1 MSMMK
6 SLARV
11 AAGVML
17 AKGIGTMMQQQQGRP
32 GEGGMGQGGR
42 TSRSTGGGLLGEL
55 LGGGRGGASSAGMG
69 GGLGGGLGGSLGG
82 ALGGAAAGG
91 GLGGIL
97 GQVLGGR
104 TAANP
109 GTGRPYGGQAGDR
122 TTGHADAGHSAGHAT
137 GHATGSAS
145 GGLGGLIDG
154 YMRRAATS
162 RGASASTGATTGAS
176 AGASTGASAGAGG
189 GLLGGLLGGAA
200 AGGMLGDLLRGPA
213 RHGSQPQN
221 DRSFGE
227 LFNDSLA
234 TQDEPEV
241 APTPEQ
247 NAVAGLMLRAMLQ
260 AAKSD
265 GKIDD
270 AEKQRLLSQIGDL
283 DDEDRQFIRDQ
294 MAAPVDAQALARD
307 VPKGLETQVYM
318 MSLLAI
324 DFDHEEEARYLRE
337 LAQALGLQ
345 QDAVNDVHEQVG
357 VQNLN

>member
-17 AKGIGTMMQQQQGRP
+17 AKGIGTMMQQQPGRP

-122 TTGHADAGHSAGHAT
+122 TTGHADAGHTAGHAT
-137 GHATGSAS
+137 SHATGSAS

-162 RGASASTGATTGAS
+162 RGAGAST
-176 AGASTGASAGAGG
+176 GASTGASAGAGG

>member
-1 MSMMK
+1 
-6 SLARV
+6 
-11 AAGVML
+11 
-17 AKGIGTMMQQQQGRP
+17 
-32 GEGGMGQGGR
+32 
-42 TSRSTGGGLLGEL
+42 
-55 LGGGRGGASSAGMG
+55 
-69 GGLGGGLGGSLGG
+69 
-82 ALGGAAAGG
+82 
-91 GLGGIL
+91 
-97 GQVLGGR
+97 
-104 TAANP
+104 
-109 GTGRPYGGQAGDR
+109 
-122 TTGHADAGHSAGHAT
+122 
-137 GHATGSAS
+137 
-145 GGLGGLIDG
+145 
-154 YMRRAATS
+154 
-162 RGASASTGATTGAS
+162 
-176 AGASTGASAGAGG
+176 
-189 GLLGGLLGGAA
+189 
-200 AGGMLGDLLRGPA
+200 MLGDLLRGPA

>member
-32 GEGGMGQGGR
+32 GEGGLGQGGR

-55 LGGGRGGASSAGMG
+55 LGGGRGGASGAGMGAGMG
-69 GGLGGGLGGSLGG
+69 GGLGGGLGG

-122 TTGHADAGHSAGHAT
+122 TTGHADAGHTAGHAT

-162 RGASASTGATTGAS
+162 RGAGASTGATT
-176 AGASTGASAGAGG
+176 GASTGASAGAGG

>member
-32 GEGGMGQGGR
+32 GEGGLGQGGR

-55 LGGGRGGASSAGMG
+55 LGGGRGGASGAGMGAGMG
-69 GGLGGGLGGSLGG
+69 GGLGGGLGG

-122 TTGHADAGHSAGHAT
+122 TTGHADAGHTAGQAT

-162 RGASASTGATTGAS
+162 RGAGASTGAT
-176 AGASTGASAGAGG
+176 TGASAGAGG

>member
-1 MSMMK
+1 MV
-6 SLARV
+6 LGLTAPDRDVERGARV
-11 AAGVML
+11 LREV
-17 AKGIGTMMQQQQGRP
+17 
-32 GEGGMGQGGR
+32 
-42 TSRSTGGGLLGEL
+42 
-55 LGGGRGGASSAGMG
+55 
-69 GGLGGGLGGSLGG
+69 
-82 ALGGAAAGG
+82 
-91 GLGGIL
+91 
-97 GQVLGGR
+97 
-104 TAANP
+104 
-109 GTGRPYGGQAGDR
+109 
-122 TTGHADAGHSAGHAT
+122 
-137 GHATGSAS
+137 
-145 GGLGGLIDG
+145 
-154 YMRRAATS
+154 
-162 RGASASTGATTGAS
+162 
-176 AGASTGASAGAGG
+176 
-189 GLLGGLLGGAA
+189 LGGAA

-324 DFDHEEEARYLRE
+324 DFDHEDEARYLRE

-345 QDAVNDVHEQVG
+345 RDAVNDVHEQVG
-357 VQNLN
+357 VRNLD

>member
-32 GEGGMGQGGR
+32 GEGGLGQGGR

-55 LGGGRGGASSAGMG
+55 LGGGRGGASGAGMGAGMG
-69 GGLGGGLGGSLGG
+69 GGLGGGLGG

-122 TTGHADAGHSAGHAT
+122 TTGHADAGHTAGHAT

-162 RGASASTGATTGAS
+162 RGAGASTGAT
-176 AGASTGASAGAGG
+176 TGASAGAGG

>member
-122 TTGHADAGHSAGHAT
+122 TTGHADAGHTAGHAT
-137 GHATGSAS
+137 SHATGSAS

-162 RGASASTGATTGAS
+162 RGAGAST
-176 AGASTGASAGAGG
+176 GASTGASAGAGG

>member
-32 GEGGMGQGGR
+32 GEGGLGQGGR

-55 LGGGRGGASSAGMG
+55 LGGGRGGASGAGMGAGMG
-69 GGLGGGLGGSLGG
+69 GGLGGGLGG
-82 ALGGAAAGG
+82 ALGGAAEGG

-122 TTGHADAGHSAGHAT
+122 TTGHADAGHTAGHAT

-162 RGASASTGATTGAS
+162 RGAGASTGAT
-176 AGASTGASAGAGG
+176 TGASAGAGG

>member
-32 GEGGMGQGGR
+32 GEGGLGQGGR

-55 LGGGRGGASSAGMG
+55 LGGGRGGATGAGMGAGMG
-69 GGLGGGLGGSLGG
+69 GGLGGGLGG

-122 TTGHADAGHSAGHAT
+122 TTGHADAGHTAGQAT

-162 RGASASTGATTGAS
+162 RGAGASTGAT
-176 AGASTGASAGAGG
+176 TGASAGAGG

>member
-32 GEGGMGQGGR
+32 GEGGLGQGGR

-55 LGGGRGGASSAGMG
+55 LGGGRGGASGAGMG
-69 GGLGGGLGGSLGG
+69 AGMGGGLGGSLGG

-122 TTGHADAGHSAGHAT
+122 TTGHADAGHTAGHAT

-162 RGASASTGATTGAS
+162 RGAGASTGAT
-176 AGASTGASAGAGG
+176 TGASAGAGG

>member
-1 MSMMK
+1 
-6 SLARV
+6 
-11 AAGVML
+11 
-17 AKGIGTMMQQQQGRP
+17 
-32 GEGGMGQGGR
+32 MG
-42 TSRSTGGGLLGEL
+42 
-55 LGGGRGGASSAGMG
+55 AGMG
-69 GGLGGGLGGSLGG
+69 GGLGGGLGG

-122 TTGHADAGHSAGHAT
+122 TTGHADAGHTAGQAT

-162 RGASASTGATTGAS
+162 RGAGASTGAT
-176 AGASTGASAGAGG
+176 TGASAGAGG

>member
-32 GEGGMGQGGR
+32 GEGGLGQGGR

>member
-17 AKGIGTMMQQQQGRP
+17 AKGIGTMMQQQQQQGRAHS
-32 GEGGMGQGGR
+32 QQGR
-42 TSRSTGGGLLGEL
+42 TNHSTGGGLLGEL
-55 LGGGRGGASSAGMG
+55 LGSRSGGA
-69 GGLGGGLGGSLGG
+69 GGLGGGTLGGM
-82 ALGGAAAGG
+82 AAGG
-91 GLGGIL
+91 GLGGML

-104 TAANP
+104 AANP
-109 GTGRPYGGQAGDR
+109 GTGRPYGGQMGGAAG
-122 TTGHADAGHSAGHAT
+122 G
-137 GHATGSAS
+137 AS
-145 GGLGGLIDG
+145 GGLGGLIDS
-154 YMRRAATS
+154 YARRAAQGRS
-162 RGASASTGATTGAS
+162 GGTGMGGS
-176 AGASTGASAGAGG
+176 NMGGAGG
-189 GLLGGLLGGAA
+189 MLGGLLGGAA
-200 AGGMLGDLLRGPA
+200 AGGMLGDLMRGRA
-213 RHGSQPQN
+213 QAGSQPDN
-221 DRSFGE
+221 DKSFGE
-227 LFNDSLA
+227 LFNQSLA

-283 DDEDRQFIRDQ
+283 DEDDRQFIRDQ

-307 VPKGLETQVYM
+307 VPAGLETQVYM

-324 DFDHEEEARYLRE
+324 DFDHEDEARYLRE

-345 QDAVNDVHEQVG
+345 RDAVNDVHEQVG
-357 VQNLN
+357 VRNLD

>member
-32 GEGGMGQGGR
+32 GEGGLGQGGR

-55 LGGGRGGASSAGMG
+55 LGGGRGGASGAGMGAGMG
-69 GGLGGGLGGSLGG
+69 GGLGGGLGG
-82 ALGGAAAGG
+82 ALGGAAEGG

-122 TTGHADAGHSAGHAT
+122 TTGHADAGHTAGHAT
-137 GHATGSAS
+137 SHATGSAS

-162 RGASASTGATTGAS
+162 RGAGAST
-176 AGASTGASAGAGG
+176 GASTGASAGAGG

>member
-32 GEGGMGQGGR
+32 GEGGLGQGGR

-55 LGGGRGGASSAGMG
+55 LGGGRGGASGAGMG
-69 GGLGGGLGGSLGG
+69 AGMGGGLGGSLGG

-122 TTGHADAGHSAGHAT
+122 TTGHADAGHTAGQAT

-162 RGASASTGATTGAS
+162 RGAGASTGATT
-176 AGASTGASAGAGG
+176 GASTGASAGAGG